1 MRPVRT
7 NLIPAHSRPQHQ
19 RLLLVTRSRSNASAP
34 RPKHRWQRNQ
44 LESPLLRLPP
54 EIRNRI
60 YELVLSVGQVN
71 VQYKPWQITKR
82 RPAKGHPNHDYHA
95 TTTTVPGGFC
105 CRVLR
110 ARQNPWNASSGG
122 GDGSTLRQ
130 GSGPE
135 RGMTLL
141 SPVCRQLY
149 LETALLPYKLNAWS
163 FENRS
168 VMERYVVREKRLPLP
183 QRRAINTLYV
193 SGPMSKSLEKF
204 FGGLKVIVWK
214 EGTKL
219 RREVL
224 ETRRMAEGQGNT
236 TQDDILIPPS

>member
-1 MRPVRT
+1 
-7 NLIPAHSRPQHQ
+7 
-19 RLLLVTRSRSNASAP
+19 
-34 RPKHRWQRNQ
+34 
-44 LESPLLRLPP
+44 
-54 EIRNRI
+54 
-60 YELVLSVGQVN
+60 
-71 VQYKPWQITKR
+71 
-82 RPAKGHPNHDYHA
+82 
-95 TTTTVPGGFC
+95 
-105 CRVLR
+105 
-110 ARQNPWNASSGG
+110 
-122 GDGSTLRQ
+122 
-130 GSGPE
+130 
-135 RGMTLL
+135 MTLL